1 MSSLPNGAE
10 GPNVVRSSDGEG
22 SAIPLLWINGRL
34 HYTDAEGE
42 LQPWMGYVRA
52 WSDYSRFLDDED
64 DDEDDPEPDAVPAMT
79 ANPIADAL
87 RAMTLG
93 LKAAWKANK
102 SSIPD
107 WRVRALPIG
116 MILQILAWVL
126 PFIVAWLQRNP
137 AQLPA
142 LMSAGPRE
150 IPQAIYAAVAEGE
163 GQV

>member
-10 GPNVVRSSDGEG
+10 GPNVVNLPPGGSMAFAPGTMLVVDADGE
-22 SAIPLLWINGRL
+22 IRPLLASS
-34 HYTDAEGE
+34 Y
-42 LQPWMGYVRA
+42 
-52 WSDYSRFLDDED
+52 
-64 DDEDDPEPDAVPAMT
+64 AMT
-79 ANPIADAL
+79 ANPIAEAL

-107 WRVRALPIG
+107 WRVRALPVG

-142 LMSAGPRE
+142 LMAAGPRE
-150 IPQAIYAAVAEGE
+150 IPQAMYAAVAEGE
-163 GQV
+163 GQS